1 MGDVAMVMSL
11 VGCTHED
18 AERALLKHETVIEAV
33 DSLLGSAPM
42 VSGTKYIPAR
52 PEIDHGLNEEQAE
65 RCAKGR
71 DLQDKVNAVFSVA
84 HSKVRDQPLTLEDGG
99 SPHLLGPAAGGT
111 PRPAE
116 PEFSELVRGSHG
128 QKTQ

>member
-1 MGDVAMVMSL
+1 MSDVTLVMSL
-11 VGCTHED
+11 AGCTHQE
-18 AERALLKHETVIEAV
+18 AERALLEHETVIEAV
-33 DSLLGSAPM
+33 DSLLGSAPV

-84 HSKVRDQPLTLEDGG
+84 HSKIRDLPPTLADGESQQPTVPL
-99 SPHLLGPAAGGT
+99 AGGT

-116 PEFSELVRGSHG
+116 PEFSELVQGSHV
-128 QKTQ
+128 QTSQ

>member
-1 MGDVAMVMSL
+1 MVMSL
-11 VGCTHED
+11 VGCTQKD
-18 AERALLKHETVIEAV
+18 AERALLEHETVIKAV
-33 DSLLGSAPM
+33 DSLLGSAPV
-42 VSGTKYIPAR
+42 VSGTKYIPSP
-52 PEIDHGLNEEQAE
+52 PEIDHGLNKEQAE

-99 SPHLLGPAAGGT
+99 SPPLFVPLAGGT

-116 PEFSELVRGSHG
+116 PEFSELVQGSHG
-128 QKTQ
+128 QRTQ

>member
-1 MGDVAMVMSL
+1 MVMSL
-11 VGCTHED
+11 VGCTQED
-18 AERALLKHETVIEAV
+18 AERALLQHETVIDAV
-33 DSLLGSAPM
+33 DSLLGSAPV
-42 VSGTKYIPAR
+42 VSGTKYIPAP

-84 HSKVRDQPLTLEDGG
+84 HSKVRDLPPTLEDGE
-99 SPHLLGPAAGGT
+99 SQRLSVPVAGGT

-116 PEFSELVRGSHG
+116 PEFSELVQDSHA
-128 QKTQ
+128 QTPQ